1 MVDLLLGTWVIEYA
15 AMVFTW
21 AGALITIYGGLF
33 ALVRIV
39 QREILKK
46 HIKYNDIRLNFTNK
60 IVFGLEF
67 FIAADI
73 LTTLIAPSQ
82 EELILLGAVVVIR
95 TILGYFLE
103 KEAEE
108 FKIERE

>member
-1 MVDLLLGTWVIEYA
+1 MANLLLGTWLIQYA
-15 AMVFTW
+15 ALVLSW

-33 ALVRIV
+33 ALVRIL
-39 QREILKK
+39 QREFLKQP
-46 HIKYNDIRLNFTNK
+46 IKYNDIRLNFTNK

-103 KEAEE
+103 KEAEK

>member
-1 MVDLLLGTWVIEYA
+1 
-15 AMVFTW
+15 MVFSW

-33 ALVRIV
+33 ALFRII
-39 QREILKK
+39 QREILKQP
-46 HIKYNDIRLNFTNK
+46 IKYNDIRLNFTNK

>member
-1 MVDLLLGTWVIEYA
+1 MADLILGTWIVEYA
-15 AMVFTW
+15 AVVFSW
-21 AGALITIYGGLF
+21 AGALITIYGGVF

-39 QREILKK
+39 QREVL
-46 HIKYNDIRLNFTNK
+46 HHPIKYNDIRLNFTNK

-67 FIAADI
+67 FIASDI

-95 TILGYFLE
+95 SVLGYFLE

-108 FKIERE
+108 FKVERD

>member
-1 MVDLLLGTWVIEYA
+1 MANLLLGTQLIQYA
-15 AMVFTW
+15 ALVFSW
-21 AGALITIYGGLF
+21 AGALITIYGGAF
-33 ALVRIV
+33 ALYRII
-39 QREILKK
+39 QREILKYP
-46 HIKYNDIRLNFTNK
+46 IKYNDIRLNFTNK

-82 EELILLGAVVVIR
+82 EELILLGAVVIIR

-108 FKIERE
+108 FKIEGE